1 MARLEVAF
9 LVVEKFQ
16 IMKRCPLFADH
27 YCSTSERRLQS
38 PLLTVFELTNQRTEI
53 YNIILDL
60 VLGLFNSNYARQ

>member
-27 YCSTSERRLQS
+27 YCYTSERRLQS

-53 YNIILDL
+53 YNIIAAL
-60 VLGLFNSNYARQ
+60 VLKVYISKSGIY